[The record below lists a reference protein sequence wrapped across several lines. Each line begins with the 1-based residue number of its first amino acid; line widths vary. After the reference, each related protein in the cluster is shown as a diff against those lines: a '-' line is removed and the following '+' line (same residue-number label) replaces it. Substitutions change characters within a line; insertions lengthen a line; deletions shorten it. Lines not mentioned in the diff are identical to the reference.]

1 MKWISTWIQKLQ
13 RFTNRPW
20 YPPAVGAL
28 AAVDNLVLVIPTD
41 GILISSSML
50 TPKRW
55 LFLSFCTALGSTV
68 GALMLSLV
76 VQMYGLDIILK
87 FAPDIQETES
97 WIWTFNFFKIYGL
110 YLVFFV
116 AATPLVQQP
125 AVILA
130 TLAGNPLWSLLLVIF
145 IGRGLKFMLM
155 SWVAS
160 HAPNLLKK
168 MWGLKSEMKEV
179 GLNIDTK

>member
-1 MKWISTWIQKLQ
+1 MKWISIWIQKLQ
-13 RFTNRPW
+13 RFANRSW
-20 YPPAVGAL
+20 YPPLVGVL
-28 AAVDNLVLVIPTD
+28 AAIDNLVLVIPND

-55 LFLSFCTALGSTV
+55 LYLSFCTALGSTV
-68 GALMLSLV
+68 GALMLALV
-76 VQMYGLDIILK
+76 VQIYGLDIILK
-87 FAPDIQETES
+87 FAPNIQQSES
-97 WIWTFNFFKIYGL
+97 WIWTFNFFSQYGL
-110 YLVFFV
+110 LLVFFV

-160 HAPNLLKK
+160 HAPGLLKK

-179 GLNIDTK
+179 GIDIDTK